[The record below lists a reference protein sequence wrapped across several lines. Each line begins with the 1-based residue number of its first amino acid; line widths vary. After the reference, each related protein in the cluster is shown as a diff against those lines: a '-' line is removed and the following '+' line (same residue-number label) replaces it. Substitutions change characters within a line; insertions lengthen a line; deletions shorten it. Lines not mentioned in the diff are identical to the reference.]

1 MPHNIVYR
9 PRLIDSLITND
20 RLNSYANVFQHTND
34 AELVGAYLWNGH
46 ACSAL
51 YPLLGAVEIA
61 LRNAVD
67 HALTNHLGRFWW
79 RIPTLHFKSFGNNQV
94 PFSVQ
99 AIRDNFSSAATVV
112 VKEKKNRYGINSC
125 TPSHAEIVAKTEFST
140 WEFIFAKDF
149 LGPGLIWP
157 TCLGSVLTGSWPSTS
172 ARTTLSHTRD
182 LVKTVRDFRNRVFHH
197 EPAWKKFGVSTE
209 RDAIDH
215 LHEKIGKI
223 EELLALV
230 SPEKF
235 KLLEKNRL
243 IANAYRACSI
253 SELHRYQRKASN
265 VNIKSMGKLATAVKD
280 GLLLDRNTEVTIF
293 TKGKISFLISP
304 L

>member
-1 MPHNIVYR
+1 MPHTIVYR

-20 RLNSYANVFQHTND
+20 RLDSYANVFQHTND
-34 AELVGAYLWNGH
+34 AELLGAYLWNGH

-79 RIPTLHFKSFGNNQV
+79 RIQTLHFKSFGDPEI
-94 PFSVQ
+94 PFVVK
-99 AIRDNFSSAATVV
+99 AIRDNFSSAASG
-112 VKEKKNRYGINSC
+112 VKREKKSRYGINSY
-125 TPSHAEIVAKTEFST
+125 TPSHNEIVAKTEFST
-140 WEFIFAKDF
+140 WEFIFDREF
-149 LGPGLIWP
+149 LAPNLIWP
-157 TCLGSVLTGSWPSTS
+157 TCLGSVLTGTWPSTK
-172 ARTTLSHTRD
+172 AKTTLSHTKD
-182 LVKTVRDFRNRVFHH
+182 LVRTVREFRNRVFHH
-197 EPAWKKFGVSTE
+197 EPAWKKFGVLTE
-209 RDAIDH
+209 QDAIDH

-235 KLLEKNRL
+235 KLLERNRL

-253 SELHRYQRKASN
+253 SELHRYQRKASC
-265 VNIKSMGKLATAVKD
+265 VNIKSMSKLAAAVKSSH
-280 GLLLDRNTEVTIF
+280 LQDRNTEITIF
-293 TKGKISFLISP
+293 RKGKVSFLISP